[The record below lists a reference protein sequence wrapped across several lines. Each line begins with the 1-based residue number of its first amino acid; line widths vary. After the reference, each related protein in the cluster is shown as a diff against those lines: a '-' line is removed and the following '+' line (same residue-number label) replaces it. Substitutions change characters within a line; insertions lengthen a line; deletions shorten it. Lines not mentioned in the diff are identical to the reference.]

1 MIFFGIFIFLLLS
14 ALFSGAEI
22 AFVSAS
28 KLRIELKKSEGSAAG
43 RIIAGFY
50 KDSRDFIG
58 TMLVG
63 NNITLVILTYL
74 LSQLLYPQLS
84 VVSEHPLFLLLI
96 STVIITILVLIFG
109 EFLPK
114 TFFGLYP
121 NEALQ
126 FFAYPLL
133 FFKYLLAAPV
143 WLVSGMS
150 SFILKYVMRTKM
162 EVGEKAFTKIDLEN
176 FIRGTAQKNDED
188 IDTELFENALHFNK
202 VKVKECMIPRKE
214 IIVVDVSDSVPDLIQ
229 MFKETG
235 LSRIVVIDDDIDNI
249 LGYVHHQQLLKNPRS
264 VRQILRTMPFVP
276 EAMPVYELMNRF
288 IRERSSMACV
298 VDEYG
303 GTAGLITMED
313 ILEEL
318 FGDIVDEHDK
328 EEYIEITV
336 SENEYVFSGRLE
348 MSYLNEKY
356 EGLDLPEGEYSTLS
370 GYIVMTAETIPEEG
384 SSITLGNFRF
394 ILESVS
400 ETRIETVRVIK
411 LTGED
416 E

>member
-1 MIFFGIFIFLLLS
+1 MIFFGIIFFLLL
-14 ALFSGAEI
+14 AAFFSGAEI
-22 AFVSAS
+22 AFLSAS
-28 KLRIELKKSEGSAAG
+28 KLRIELRNSEGSGSG
-43 RIIAGFY
+43 RIIYDFY
-50 KDSRDFIG
+50 KNSKGFIG
-58 TMLVG
+58 TMLAG
-63 NNITLVILTYL
+63 KIITLVILTYL
-74 LSQLLYPQLS
+74 LSLVLYPQLALI
-84 VVSEHPLFLLLI
+84 SEQPLFLLFFTTL
-96 STVIITILVLIFG
+96 IITILVLIFA
-109 EFLPK
+109 EFAPK
-114 TFFGLYP
+114 SFFGLYP
-121 NEALQ
+121 NETLQ
-126 FFAYPLL
+126 VLAYPLL
-133 FFKYLLAAPV
+133 FFKYVLRGPVRLL
-143 WLVSGMS
+143 SGMS
-150 SFILKYVMRTKM
+150 SFLLKYVLRTKIDS
-162 EVGEKAFTKIDLEN
+162 GEKAFTRIDLEN
-176 FIRGTAQKNDED
+176 FIRGTAQKHDEE

-214 IIVVDVSDSVPDLIQ
+214 IIVVDVSDTVPELIQ
-229 MFKETG
+229 LFKETG

-313 ILEEL
+313 ILEVL

-328 EEYIEITV
+328 EEYTEITV

-348 MSYLNEKY
+348 LNYLNEKY

-394 ILESVS
+394 VLESVS
-400 ETRIETVRVIK
+400 DTRIETVRVIK
-411 LTGED
+411 LSGED

>member
-43 RIIAGFY
+43 RIIAEFY

-74 LSQLLYPQLS
+74 LSQLLYPHLS
-84 VVSEHPLFLLLI
+84 VVSDQPFFLLII
-96 STVIITILVLIFG
+96 STVIITIVVLIFG

-133 FFKYLLAAPV
+133 FFKYLLSAPV

-150 SFILKYVMRTKM
+150 SFILKYIIRTKM

-176 FIRGTAQKNDED
+176 FIRGTSQKHDEE

-214 IIVVDVSDSVPDLIQ
+214 IIMVDVSDTVPDLIQ
-229 MFKETG
+229 LFKETG
-235 LSRIVVIDDDIDNI
+235 LSRVVVIDDDVDNI

-348 MSYLNEKY
+348 MGYLNEKY
-356 EGLDLPEGEYSTLS
+356 EDLDLPEGEYSTLS

-394 ILESVS
+394 VLESVS
-400 ETRIETVRVIK
+400 DTRIETVRVIK
-411 LTGED
+411 LNGED

>member
-28 KLRIELKKSEGSAAG
+28 KLRIELKKSEGSAGG

-74 LSQLLYPQLS
+74 LSQLLYPHLS
-84 VVSEHPLFLLLI
+84 VVSEQPFFLLII
-96 STVIITILVLIFG
+96 STVIITIVVLIFG

-133 FFKYLLAAPV
+133 FFKYLLSAPV

-150 SFILKYVMRTKM
+150 SFILKYIMRTKM

-176 FIRGTAQKNDED
+176 FIRGTSQKHDEE

-214 IIVVDVSDSVPDLIQ
+214 IIMVDVSDTVPDLIQ
-229 MFKETG
+229 LFKETG
-235 LSRIVVIDDDIDNI
+235 LSRVVVIDDDVDNI

-356 EGLDLPEGEYSTLS
+356 EDLNLPEGEYSTLS

-394 ILESVS
+394 VLEAVS
-400 ETRIETVRVIK
+400 DTRIETVRVIK
-411 LTGED
+411 LNGED

>member
-58 TMLVG
+58 TLLVG

-84 VVSEHPLFLLLI
+84 VVSENPLFLLLF

-121 NEALQ
+121 NESLQ

-133 FFKYLLAAPV
+133 FFKYLLSAPV

-150 SFILKYVMRTKM
+150 SFILKYVLRTKM
-162 EVGEKAFTKIDLEN
+162 EMGEKAFTKIDLEN
-176 FIRGTAQKNDED
+176 FIRGTSQKHDEE

-214 IIVVDVSDSVPDLIQ
+214 IIVMDVSDPVSDLIQ
-229 MFKETG
+229 LFKETG

-328 EEYIEITV
+328 EEYIEITI

-400 ETRIETVRVIK
+400 DTRIETVRVIK
-411 LTGED
+411 LNGVGE
-416 E
+416 